1 MTEPIDALE
10 AETTHAQAF
19 LAGLDPGDWL
29 HPTRCPPMNVRE
41 LAVHALR
48 GAYRIVELLA
58 DPVRDAEPEKD
69 AVTYFR
75 YDPVAVGVGV
85 VSRAQQE
92 SAARPADAD
101 VAAEWATAWKEALET
116 ARASIGDDPV
126 IESPLGT
133 IRLREYLRT
142 RCVEVTIHLMDLQ
155 HALGREPDPTP
166 EGLEAA
172 CDVLRGSLG
181 TDLRPLGMDDVRF
194 ALVGTGRAELT
205 AAEREMLG
213 PLSGSFPLLQ

>member
-1 MTEPIDALE
+1 MTEPIDALV
-10 AETTHAQAF
+10 AETTHAQSF

-29 HPTRCPPMNVRE
+29 RPTRCPPMNVRE

-75 YDPVAVGVGV
+75 YDPIAVGVGV
-85 VSRAQQE
+85 VSRAQEE

-101 VAAEWATAWKEALET
+101 VAAEWGTAWKGALET
-116 ARASIGDDPV
+116 AHEAIGDDPV
-126 IESPLGT
+126 IASPLGT

-155 HALGREPDPTP
+155 HALGREPDPSP

-181 TDLRPLGMDDVRF
+181 TDLRLLGMDDVRF